1 MLFNSF
7 QYWIFFLIVAVLF
20 YSVPFRVGK
29 VLLLC
34 ASYVFYMW
42 WDPRFIVL
50 ILTST
55 VVDYF
60 LGILLETSNALRKRL
75 LLIVSLVVNLGFL
88 SFFKYYNFFAGSLAA
103 LLHLPESSVILQ
115 IILPVGVTFYTFAS
129 LSYTIDVY
137 WGKMKA
143 VRNFVDYALFIAF
156 FPHLIAG
163 PIIRARQFISQIQ
176 YWRRPAAIIVQSGII
191 LVLAG
196 LIKKM
201 VFADRFAVVSDA
213 YFNDPAAHP
222 GWLTAWSGCIA
233 FFMQVFFDFSGYTD
247 IARGCAKLLGFEFPL
262 NFARPLLARNPPDFW
277 QRWHIT
283 LSTWVRDYL
292 FMPFSRGRKGHFV
305 LYRNLMIVMI
315 LVGLWH
321 GANWTFVAWGAYHGI
336 LLIGYRLFDRA
347 TKRTAISEVMKK
359 RYFVPFSVALMF
371 LSCTVSMAFF
381 RPRTL
386 QATGCVLSALFGF
399 QHVPGEFLLT
409 TGTIALIFI
418 SLFLAVAQERTQF
431 IDRLALQ
438 PARVQVPAYVC
449 AFLAL
454 ELFPATGQV
463 PFVYF
468 QFCTEENGNGPDCA
482 RTSDSALI

>member
-7 QYWIFFLIVAVLF
+7 QYWIFFLIVAALF
-20 YSVPFRVGK
+20 YSMPFRFGK
-29 VLLLC
+29 VLLLL

-55 VVDYF
+55 VVDYY
-60 LGILLETSNALRKRL
+60 LGILLESSGGRRKKFFL
-75 LLIVSLVVNLGFL
+75 VVSLVVNLGIL
-88 SFFKYYNFFAGSLAA
+88 GFFKYYDFFAGSLAH
-103 LLHLPESSVILQ
+103 LLRIQESSVVLQ
-115 IILPVGVTFYTFAS
+115 IVLPVGVSFYTFAS

-143 VRNFVDYALFIAF
+143 VRNPIDYALFIAF

-163 PIIRARQFISQIQ
+163 PIIRARQFIVQIWS
-176 YWRRPAAIIVQSGII
+176 WRRPAAIVVQSGII
-191 LVLAG
+191 LVLSG

-201 VFADRFAVVSDA
+201 VFADRFAAVADP
-213 YFNDPAAHP
+213 YFNDPLAHP
-222 GWLTAWSGCIA
+222 GWLAAWSGCLA

-262 NFARPLLARNPPDFW
+262 NFARPFLARNPPDLW

-283 LSTWVRDYL
+283 LSTWVRDYV
-292 FMPFSRGRKGHFV
+292 FMPFSRGRKGRLV
-305 LYRNLMIVMI
+305 LYRNMFVVMV

-321 GANWTFVAWGAYHGI
+321 GANWTFVAWGTYHGF

-347 TKRTAISEVMKK
+347 TVGTAIDKVMK
-359 RYFVPFSVALMF
+359 RRWFVPFSIGAMF
-371 LSCTVSMAFF
+371 AAFVFSAAFF
-381 RPRTL
+381 RPKTL
-386 QATGCVLSALFGF
+386 QTSGQVLSALLAF
-399 QHVPGEFLLT
+399 QHVTGEFLLT
-409 TGTIALIFI
+409 TGTIVLIFI
-418 SLFLAVAQERTQF
+418 SLFLAVAQERGQF

-438 PARVQVPAYVC
+438 PARIQIPAYVL
-449 AFLAL
+449 AFLTL
-454 ELFPATGQV
+454 ELFPVTGQV

-468 QFCTEENGNGPDCA
+468 QF
-482 RTSDSALI
+482 

>member
-7 QYWIFFLIVAVLF
+7 QYWIFFFIVAALF
-20 YSVPFRVGK
+20 YSVPFRFGK
-29 VLLLC
+29 ILLLL

-55 VVDYF
+55 VVDYY
-60 LGILLETSNALRKRL
+60 LGIFLETVNGRRKKL
-75 LLIVSLVVNLGFL
+75 LLIVSLVVNLGIL
-88 SFFKYYNFFAGSLAA
+88 GFFKYYDFFAGSLAA
-103 LLHLPESSVILQ
+103 LLRIPPSSVVLQ
-115 IILPVGVTFYTFAS
+115 IVLPIGVSFYTFAS
-129 LSYTIDVY
+129 LSYTFDVY

-143 VRNFVDYALFIAF
+143 VRNPIDYALFIAF

-163 PIIRARQFISQIQ
+163 PIIRARQFIYQIWL
-176 YWRRPAAIIVQSGII
+176 WRPPAAIVVQGGII
-191 LVLAG
+191 LVVAG

-201 VFADRFAVVSDA
+201 VFADRFAAVA
-213 YFNDPAAHP
+213 GPYFNNPMAHP
-222 GWLTAWSGCIA
+222 GWLAAWSGCLA

-262 NFARPLLARNPPDFW
+262 NFARPFLARNPPDLW

-283 LSTWVRDYL
+283 LSTWVRDYV
-292 FMPFSRGRKGHFV
+292 FMPFSRGRKGRAV
-305 LYRNLMIVMI
+305 LYRNMFVVML

-321 GANWTFVAWGAYHGI
+321 GANWTFVAWGAYHGF

-347 TKRTAISEVMKK
+347 TVGTPIDKIMKK
-359 RYFVPFSVALMF
+359 RWFVPFSVGAMF
-371 LSCTVSMAFF
+371 AAFVLSASFF
-381 RPRTL
+381 RPKTL
-386 QATGCVLSALFGF
+386 QTSAYVLGALFGST
-399 QHVPGEFLLT
+399 HITGEFLLT
-409 TGTIALIFI
+409 TGTIVLIFI
-418 SLFLAVAQERTQF
+418 SLFLAVAQERSQF

-438 PARVQVPAYVC
+438 PARIQIPAYLL

-454 ELFPATGQV
+454 ELFPATGPV

-468 QFCTEENGNGPDCA
+468 QF
-482 RTSDSALI
+482 

>member
-7 QYWIFFLIVAVLF
+7 QYWMFFLIVAVLF
-20 YSVPFRVGK
+20 YSMPFRIGK
-29 VLLLC
+29 VLLLL

-60 LGILLETSNALRKRL
+60 LGIWLEVTSGRRKKFLLA
-75 LLIVSLVVNLGFL
+75 ISLVVNLGFL
-88 SFFKYYNFFAGSLAA
+88 GFFKYYDFFAGSLAG
-103 LLHLPESSVILQ
+103 LLHIPKSSVVLQ
-115 IILPVGVTFYTFAS
+115 VVLPIGVSFYTFAS
-129 LSYTIDVY
+129 LSYTLDVY

-143 VRNFVDYALFIAF
+143 VRNLIDYALFIAF

-163 PIIRARQFISQIQ
+163 PILRARQFISQIQ
-176 YWRRPAAIIVQSGII
+176 YWRLPAAIVIQSGII
-191 LVLAG
+191 LVLSG
-196 LIKKM
+196 LLKKM

-213 YFNDPAAHP
+213 YFRDPAAHP
-222 GWLTAWSGCIA
+222 GWLAAWSGCLA

-262 NFARPLLARNPPDFW
+262 NFARPFLSRNPPDLW

-292 FMPFSRGRKGHFV
+292 FMPFSRGRKGRFV
-305 LYRNLMIVMI
+305 LYRNMLVVMV

-321 GANWTFVAWGAYHGI
+321 GANWTFVAWGAYHGL
-336 LLIGYRLFDRA
+336 LLIGYRFFDRA
-347 TKRTAISEVMKK
+347 TVGTPIDRVMKQ
-359 RYFVPFSVALMF
+359 RWVVPFSVGLMF
-371 LSCTVSMAFF
+371 AAFVLSAAFF
-381 RPRTL
+381 RPKTL
-386 QATGCVLSALFGF
+386 QTSGYVLSALFGF
-399 QHVPGEFLLT
+399 HHVTGEFLLT
-409 TGTIALIFI
+409 TGTIVLIFI
-418 SLFLAVAQERTQF
+418 SLFLAVAQERNQF

-438 PARVQVPAYVC
+438 PARVQIPAYVC

-454 ELFPATGQV
+454 ELFPATGPV

-468 QFCTEENGNGPDCA
+468 QF
-482 RTSDSALI
+482 

>member
-20 YSVPFRVGK
+20 YSMPFKVGK
-29 VLLLC
+29 VLLLL
-34 ASYVFYMW
+34 ASYMFYMW

-55 VVDYF
+55 IVDYY
-60 LGILLETSNALRKRL
+60 LGMLLEVATGRRKRL
-75 LLIVSLVVNLGFL
+75 LLAVSLVVNLGIL
-88 SFFKYYNFFAGSLAA
+88 GFFKYYDFFAGSLAD
-103 LLHLPESSVILQ
+103 LLHVPRSSVVLQ
-115 IILPVGVTFYTFAS
+115 IVLPIGVSFYTFAS
-129 LSYTIDVY
+129 LSYTFDVY

-143 VRNFVDYALFIAF
+143 VKNLIDYALFIAF

-176 YWRRPAAIIVQSGII
+176 YWRHPAAIMLQSGII
-191 LVLAG
+191 LVLCG

-222 GWLTAWSGCIA
+222 GWLAAWSGCIV

-262 NFARPLLARNPPDFW
+262 NFARPFLARNPPDFW

-292 FMPFSRGRKGHFV
+292 FMPFSRGRKGRFV
-305 LYRNLMIVMI
+305 LYRNMLVVMI

-321 GANWTFVAWGAYHGI
+321 GANWTFVAWGAYHGV
-336 LLIGYRLFDRA
+336 LLVGYRLFDRA
-347 TKRTAISEVMKK
+347 TVGTVIDRIMKH
-359 RYFVPFSVALMF
+359 RWFVPFSVALFF
-371 LSCTVSMAFF
+371 LSCTASMAFF

-386 QATGCVLSALFGF
+386 QASGYVLSALFGL
-399 QHVPGEFLLT
+399 QHVTGEFLLT
-409 TGTIALIFI
+409 TGTIVLIFI
-418 SLFLAVAQERTQF
+418 SLCLAVAQERTQF

-438 PARVQVPAYVC
+438 PVRIQVPAYVL

-454 ELFPATGQV
+454 ELFPATAQV

-468 QFCTEENGNGPDCA
+468 QF
-482 RTSDSALI
+482 

>member
-7 QYWIFFLIVAVLF
+7 QYWIFFLIVAALF
-20 YSVPFRVGK
+20 YSVPFRISK
-29 VLLLC
+29 FLLLG
-34 ASYVFYMW
+34 ASYIFYMW

-60 LGILLETSNALRKRL
+60 LGILLETTTGRRKKL
-75 LLIVSLVVNLGFL
+75 LLVVSLVVNLGIL
-88 SFFKYYNFFAGSLAA
+88 GFFKYYDFFASSLAG
-103 LLHLPESSVILQ
+103 LLRVPESSVVLQ
-115 IILPVGVTFYTFAS
+115 VILPVGVSFYTFAS

-143 VRNFVDYALFIAF
+143 VRSFVDYALFIAF

-176 YWRRPAAIIVQSGII
+176 YWRRPAAIMVQSGIV
-191 LVLAG
+191 LVLSG

-213 YFNDPAAHP
+213 YFNDPAAHQ
-222 GWLTAWSGCIA
+222 GWLAAWSGCIA

-262 NFARPLLARNPPDFW
+262 NFARPFLARNPPDFW

-292 FMPFSRGRKGHFV
+292 FMPFSRGRKGRFG

-321 GANWTFVAWGAYHGI
+321 GANWTFVAWGVYHGV

-347 TKRTAISEVMKK
+347 ARGTAVADVMRK
-359 RYFVPFSVALMF
+359 RYFVPFSIGLMF

-386 QATGCVLSALFGF
+386 QASGYVLSALFGF
-399 QHVPGEFLLT
+399 QHVTGDFLLT
-409 TGTIALIFI
+409 TGTIVLIFI

-438 PARVQVPAYVC
+438 PARVQVPVYVC

-468 QFCTEENGNGPDCA
+468 QF
-482 RTSDSALI
+482 

>member
-20 YSVPFRVGK
+20 YSMPFKVGK
-29 VLLLC
+29 VLLLL
-34 ASYVFYMW
+34 ASYMFYMW

-55 VVDYF
+55 IVDYY
-60 LGILLETSNALRKRL
+60 LGMLLEVATGRRKRL
-75 LLIVSLVVNLGFL
+75 LLAVSLVVNLGIL
-88 SFFKYYNFFAGSLAA
+88 GFFKYYDFFAGSLAD
-103 LLHLPESSVILQ
+103 LLHVPRSSVVLQ
-115 IILPVGVTFYTFAS
+115 IVLPVGVSFYTFAS
-129 LSYTIDVY
+129 LSYTFDVY
-137 WGKMKA
+137 WGKIKA
-143 VRNFVDYALFIAF
+143 VKNLIDYALFIAF

-176 YWRRPAAIIVQSGII
+176 YWRHPAAIMLQSGII
-191 LVLAG
+191 LVLCG

-222 GWLTAWSGCIA
+222 GWLAAWSGCIV

-262 NFARPLLARNPPDFW
+262 NFARPFLARNPPDFW

-292 FMPFSRGRKGHFV
+292 FMPFSRGRKGRFV
-305 LYRNLMIVMI
+305 LYRNMLVVMI

-321 GANWTFVAWGAYHGI
+321 GANWTFVAWGAYHGV
-336 LLIGYRLFDRA
+336 LLVGYRLFDRA
-347 TKRTAISEVMKK
+347 TVGTVIDRIVKHRW
-359 RYFVPFSVALMF
+359 FVPFSVALFF
-371 LSCTVSMAFF
+371 LSCTASMAFF

-386 QATGCVLSALFGF
+386 QASGYVLSALFGL
-399 QHVPGEFLLT
+399 QHVTGEFLLT
-409 TGTIALIFI
+409 TGTIVLIFI
-418 SLFLAVAQERTQF
+418 SLCLAVAQERTQF

-438 PARVQVPAYVC
+438 PVRIQVPAYVL

-454 ELFPATGQV
+454 ELFPATAQV

-468 QFCTEENGNGPDCA
+468 QF
-482 RTSDSALI
+482 

>member
-7 QYWIFFLIVAVLF
+7 QYWIFFLIVATLF
-20 YSVPFRVGK
+20 YSVPFRIGK
-29 VLLLC
+29 FLLLG
-34 ASYVFYMW
+34 ASYIFYMW

-60 LGILLETSNALRKRL
+60 LGILLETTSGRTKKL
-75 LLIVSLVVNLGFL
+75 LLVVSLVVNLGIL
-88 SFFKYYNFFAGSLAA
+88 GFFKYYDFFAKSLAS
-103 LLHLPESSVILQ
+103 LLHLPESSVVLQ
-115 IILPVGVTFYTFAS
+115 VILPVGVSFYTFAS

-176 YWRRPAAIIVQSGII
+176 YWRRPAAIMVQSGII
-191 LVLAG
+191 LVLSG

-201 VFADRFAVVSDA
+201 VFADRFAVVSDS

-305 LYRNLMIVMI
+305 LYRNMLVVMV

-321 GANWTFVAWGAYHGI
+321 GANWTFVLWGAYQGV
-336 LLIGYRLFDRA
+336 LLIGYRLFHRV
-347 TKRTAISEVMKK
+347 TIGTAVAQVMGK
-359 RYFVPFSVALMF
+359 RYFVPFSVGLMF
-371 LSCTVSMAFF
+371 AAFVLSAAFF
-381 RPRTL
+381 RPKTL
-386 QATGCVLSALFGF
+386 QTSGYVLSALFGF
-399 QHVPGEFLLT
+399 HHVTGEFHLT
-409 TGTIALIFI
+409 TGTIVLIFI
-418 SLFLAVAQERTQF
+418 SLFLAVAQERNQF

-438 PARVQVPAYVC
+438 PARIQIPAYIC
-449 AFLAL
+449 AFLPL
-454 ELFPATGQV
+454 ELFPATRAV
-463 PFVYF
+463 PLV
-468 QFCTEENGNGPDCA
+468 
-482 RTSDSALI
+482 

>member
-7 QYWIFFLIVAVLF
+7 QYWIFFLIVATLF
-20 YSVPFRVGK
+20 YTVPFRIGK
-29 VLLLC
+29 FLLLG
-34 ASYVFYMW
+34 ASYIFYMW

-60 LGILLETSNALRKRL
+60 LGILLETTTGRSKKL
-75 LLIVSLVVNLGFL
+75 LLVVSLVVNLGIL
-88 SFFKYYNFFAGSLAA
+88 GFFKYYDFFAKSLAS
-103 LLHLPESSVILQ
+103 LLHLPESSVVLQ
-115 IILPVGVTFYTFAS
+115 IILPVGVSFYTFAS

-143 VRNFVDYALFIAF
+143 VRHFVDYALFIAF

-176 YWRRPAAIIVQSGII
+176 FWRRPAAIVIQSGII
-191 LVLAG
+191 LVLSG
-196 LIKKM
+196 LLKKM
-201 VFADRFAVVSDA
+201 VFADRFAVVADS
-213 YFNDPAAHP
+213 YFSDPAAHP
-222 GWLTAWSGCIA
+222 GWLAAWSGCLA

-262 NFARPLLARNPPDFW
+262 NFARPFLARNPPDFW

-283 LSTWVRDYL
+283 LSTWVRDYV
-292 FMPFSRGRKGHFV
+292 FMPFSRGRKGRFV

-347 TKRTAISEVMKK
+347 TTGTAIAKVMKQ
-359 RYFVPFSVALMF
+359 RFFVPFSVSLMF

-381 RPRTL
+381 RPKTL
-386 QATGCVLSALFGF
+386 QASGYVVSALFGF
-399 QHVPGEFLLT
+399 QQVPGEFLLT
-409 TGTIALIFI
+409 TGTIEATYI
-418 SLFLAVAQERTQF
+418 SLFLALEQEATQF
-431 IDRLALQ
+431 IGRLRLQ
-438 PARVQVPAYVC
+438 PSPIHVRAYVR
-449 AFLAL
+449 AFLAHQL
-454 ELFPATGQV
+454 SAAAGPAAS
-463 PFVYF
+463 VYF
-468 QFCTEENGNGPDCA
+468 RF
-482 RTSDSALI
+482 